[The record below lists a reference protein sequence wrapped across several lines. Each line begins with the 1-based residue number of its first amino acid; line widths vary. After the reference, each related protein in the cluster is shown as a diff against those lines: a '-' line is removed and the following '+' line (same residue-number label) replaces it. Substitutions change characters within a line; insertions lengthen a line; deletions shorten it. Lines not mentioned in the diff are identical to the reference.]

1 MKCILN
7 TTCYSFCLFFESV
20 ENDLVQTPPLSVEFF
35 FNGFP
40 YWLENIGVVLSLQI
54 LDAIVICINF
64 NVSGHCTIDFP
75 FCYKWDET
83 VSEIKYIFFH
93 TSREEKLI
101 NIKLMV
107 YIYCISTLQFTQSN
121 FQTIEQLH
129 SDPNLSRIHIFW
141 VSAYL
146 YLGP

>member
-1 MKCILN
+1 MWN
-7 TTCYSFCLFFESV
+7 
-20 ENDLVQTPPLSVEFF
+20 FF

-64 NVSGHCTIDFP
+64 NVIWALHYWFSILLQMRRNRFGNKI
-75 FCYKWDET
+75 Y
-83 VSEIKYIFFH
+83 FFH

-121 FQTIEQLH
+121 FRTIEQLH

-141 VSAYL
+141 ISAYL
-146 YLGP
+146 YLGPSFYTYINSSCNTTRAQVTQWLLEL

>member
-1 MKCILN
+1 MHFKHNLLFI
-7 TTCYSFCLFFESV
+7 FLFFESV
-20 ENDLVQTPPLSVEFF
+20 ENGPDPPPQGGNFF

-83 VSEIKYIFFH
+83 VSEIKYIFFIPQ
-93 TSREEKLI
+93 EKR
-101 NIKLMV
+101 
-107 YIYCISTLQFTQSN
+107 S
-121 FQTIEQLH
+121 
-129 SDPNLSRIHIFW
+129 
-141 VSAYL
+141 
-146 YLGP
+146 